1 MLWKQ
6 KNATQKKWYSS
17 STDKAN
23 WFVKVHLKIRK
34 KSISSFSL
42 IENEYS
48 VQYCFI
54 QDKDEL
60 YKRYLMAFSGK
71 IGY

>member
-1 MLWKQ
+1 MKT
-6 KNATQKKWYSS
+6 KECNSKKKWYSS

>member
-1 MLWKQ
+1 MNTKECNSKQ
-6 KNATQKKWYSS
+6 KWYSS
-17 STDKAN
+17 STGKAN

-34 KSISSFSL
+34 KSVSSFL
-42 IENEYS
+42 LTENEYS